1 MEKPTEA
8 ELLSEVL
15 TEVHLM
21 CRRKFMRG
29 RREVTLTTDVL
40 YPKCNG
46 VYWQTIFQAAPF

>member
-46 VYWQTIFQAAPF
+46 VYWQTIF